1 MNTRRLLGLA
11 GAMTLALGGSV
22 ALANTVELG
31 KVPAA
36 ATHIY
41 AMESLSSSKTVG
53 GNAYYELMGTDSGW
67 MVTASLPD
75 LSAANIQTDEDL
87 FVTYTLANMVLMPA
101 AGTTGQPSL
110 VITSSDGN
118 PATAIAPR
126 TTAIVGDTTIRFP
139 IMFSA
144 INAAAEVDAGPPVVT
159 TTVSLG
165 LSLGATVGVLPTGE
179 NASITMT
186 VTRQDVDDPAPI
198 AKASHAAAVR
208 VEKALSAT
216 RTKPA
221 TGEGPMASVANG
233 YMKFV
238 APEEDVLMEDVGS
251 VAFGVRMMGAG
262 GAMIMPLAADDS
274 VAAELSDLI
283 NPGRVD
289 ATTAPLAT
297 ESQVVMR
304 GDFSFASKVTLDPEA
319 SCDHPR
325 AADLLQRAAVVA
337 GTTAGA
343 VSDTGALKPVS
354 VAYAN
359 GKTLCIHVDGMM
371 EIPATGA
378 YTASVDYFSNNT
390 FRPKPKTLVL
400 GSIGQNGT
408 VVDIP
413 YLTLHSA
420 YNQRV
425 VIVNRNETMDANY
438 EFKLVSE
445 VGVNA
450 MAGPGATGMVMAGTA
465 KTINVRNDEVMT
477 LTGTSPRAAA
487 TLRVDGLPSDISVAV
502 HQVNANNGS
511 IDTVYAH
518 P

>member
-139 IMFSA
+139 INFSEIDDDA
-144 INAAAEVDAGPPVVT
+144 VVVAAVGTTPATT
-159 TTVSLG
+159 TTVSLA

-283 NPGRVD
+283 SN
-289 ATTAPLAT
+289 AT
-297 ESQVVMR
+297 
-304 GDFSFASKVTLDPEA
+304 SKY
-319 SCDHPR
+319 
-325 AADLLQRAAVVA
+325 
-337 GTTAGA
+337 
-343 VSDTGALKPVS
+343 S
-354 VAYAN
+354 V
-359 GKTLCIHVDGMM
+359 K
-371 EIPATGA
+371 
-378 YTASVDYFSNNT
+378 
-390 FRPKPKTLVL
+390 
-400 GSIGQNGT
+400 
-408 VVDIP
+408 
-413 YLTLHSA
+413 
-420 YNQRV
+420 
-425 VIVNRNETMDANY
+425 
-438 EFKLVSE
+438 
-445 VGVNA
+445 
-450 MAGPGATGMVMAGTA
+450 
-465 KTINVRNDEVMT
+465 
-477 LTGTSPRAAA
+477 
-487 TLRVDGLPSDISVAV
+487 
-502 HQVNANNGS
+502 
-511 IDTVYAH
+511 
-518 P
+518 